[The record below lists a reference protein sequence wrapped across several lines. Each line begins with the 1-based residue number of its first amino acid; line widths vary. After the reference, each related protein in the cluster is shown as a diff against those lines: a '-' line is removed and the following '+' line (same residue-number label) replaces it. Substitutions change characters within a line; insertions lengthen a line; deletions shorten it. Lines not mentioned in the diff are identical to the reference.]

1 EAIENHRDRAVVL
14 GSRHAPRV
22 VLARDEPALA
32 VARVAVGVVGGAPEH
47 GDGARLFV
55 PTHDAVVGNVA
66 PQEIATVAEPHG
78 ALGPAESGR
87 QPLHRRIVDPKP
99 REALI
104 QDLHRR
110 IGIPAD
116 RSLAHATS
124 HVATQNRPRSSYARP
139 RARGPS
145 ASRSSGSS
153 TKFFTIS

>member
-32 VARVAVGVVGGAPEH
+32 VARGAVGVVGWAPEH

-66 PQEIATVAEPHG
+66 RQEIATVAEPHG
-78 ALGPAESGR
+78 ALGTAESGL
-87 QPLHRRIVDPKP
+87 QPLHRLVADATP

-104 QDLHRR
+104 QDLHRSIR
-110 IGIPAD
+110 IADD
-116 RSLAHATS
+116 RSLAHAPS
-124 HVATQNRPRSSYARP
+124 HVATQNRPRSSYAR
-139 RARGPS
+139 RRTRGPS
-145 ASRSSGSS
+145 ASHSSGSS